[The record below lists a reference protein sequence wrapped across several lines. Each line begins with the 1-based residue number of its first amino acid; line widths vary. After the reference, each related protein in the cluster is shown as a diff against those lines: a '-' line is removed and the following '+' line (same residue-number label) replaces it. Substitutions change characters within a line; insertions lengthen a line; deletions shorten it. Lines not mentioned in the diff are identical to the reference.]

1 MSRLKSAPL
10 ESCNALSEG
19 WISLSFLSLTFAG
32 ESWEVASAS
41 CKTVGTKDE
50 PSEVVA
56 SAHNSIQTVQGAR
69 GNLLGRTSFAGLAPS
84 PATAV
89 DFVDNMAT
97 HNIVPSSQRILCE
110 LEAAR
115 PPLWKE
121 HWAFAGPGSAEPTV
135 HPMTSK

>member
-1 MSRLKSAPL
+1 V
-10 ESCNALSEG
+10 
-19 WISLSFLSLTFAG
+19 SLLSLTLAG

-41 CKTVGTKDE
+41 CKTVGREDE

-56 SAHNSIQTVQGAR
+56 SAHNSIQTVQGAW
-69 GNLLGRTSFAGLAPS
+69 GNLLGGKSFAALAPS

-89 DFVDNMAT
+89 DVVDNMAT

-110 LEAAR
+110 LEAASASV
-115 PPLWKE
+115 WKK
-121 HWAFAGPGSAEPTV
+121 HWAFAGPGSAETTA